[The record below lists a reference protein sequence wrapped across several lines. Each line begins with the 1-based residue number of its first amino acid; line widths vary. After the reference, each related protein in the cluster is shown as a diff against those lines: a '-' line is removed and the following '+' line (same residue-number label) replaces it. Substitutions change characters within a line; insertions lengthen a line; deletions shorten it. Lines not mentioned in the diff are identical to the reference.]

1 MESMKPEPLPEL
13 IREAE
18 AAAARS
24 GVELLDVS
32 LRGSGRAPTLCVIA
46 DKPGGITVEDCA
58 AIHRSLRSFM
68 EQTGSSS
75 RDWRIEV
82 SSPGL
87 DRPLKTERDF
97 RLQTGRKILV
107 EWTRDGAPRRDE
119 GIVRAAADG
128 AVEIEID
135 GQHVQIPLTAVTRA
149 RRPVQW

>member
-1 MESMKPEPLPEL
+1 MKPELLSDL

-18 AAAARS
+18 AAAVRS
-24 GVELLDVS
+24 GIELLDVS
-32 LRGSGRAPTLCVIA
+32 LRGSGRAPTVCVVA

-58 AIHRSLRSFM
+58 AIHRSLRSCI
-68 EQTGSSS
+68 EQAGPGA

-97 RLQTGRKILV
+97 RLQTGRKIRI
-107 EWTRDGAPRRDE
+107 EWTRDGAPRQDE
-119 GIVRAAADG
+119 GIVRAVADG
-128 AVEIEID
+128 AVALEFD
-135 GQHVQIPLTAVTRA
+135 GQTVRIPLTAVIRA